1 MPENDAADPG
11 AAADPESDETEH
23 RLILAAKA
31 YLTSH
36 IPDATLER
44 TALTVGLS
52 PSYFSRL
59 FHRVTGETF
68 SDFLMRLRMETAAR
82 LLSESDLK
90 LFEVALRAGYDNPK
104 NFSRAFR
111 GYYELTPTQYR
122 DKYWKMGSQQGQT
135 Q

>member
-1 MPENDAADPG
+1 MPENDAANPG

-23 RLILAAKA
+23 RLISAAKA

-44 TALTVGLS
+44 TALTAGLS

-90 LFEVALRAGYDNPK
+90 LLAGTDTMRNYKIMAEKALQRYGAQILTSG
-104 NFSRAFR
+104 RFR
-111 GYYELTPTQYR
+111 ESLPR
-122 DKYWKMGSQQGQT
+122 PWHARKI
-135 Q
+135 